1 MTLDKTEAT
10 GLSVAIAAHILLFA
24 LLSFQLSHPD
34 PHFDNPPMAVEII
47 AEAAPVATAPE
58 ISDAPPAARLGD
70 PDSDEAEVPPPRPVV
85 EPPKPP
91 KPAVREPVRPPRPS
105 PSAPPQR
112 RVVPTP
118 ERTPARQTSAQQRS
132 ATRPVRDP
140 RPSGAL
146 DGIAAGVA
154 RDARPN
160 ARSPVPPAAQSAAAI
175 RADIRVSIN
184 AEVRRPWNEG
194 RCRLSGVDIER
205 LNTHVV
211 FNLTQSGGLER
222 IVSVTT
228 TGMTESNRPQL
239 ALFEECARRA
249 IQAAA
254 PFNLP
259 AEHYDYWRR
268 YELDFNKR

>member
-10 GLSVAIAAHILLFA
+10 GLSVAIAAHIILFA

-70 PDSDEAEVPPPRPVV
+70 PDSDEAEVPPPRPIV

-91 KPAVREPVRPPRPS
+91 KPVMREAVRAPRPS
-105 PSAPPQR
+105 PGAPPQR

-160 ARSPVPPAAQSAAAI
+160 ARSVAPPAAQSAAAI

-184 AEVRRPWNEG
+184 AEVRGPWNG
-194 RCRLSGVDIER
+194 CRVTGVDVDQLKTTIVFR
-205 LNTHVV
+205 LTEV
-211 FNLTQSGGLER
+211 GGLER
-222 IVSVTT
+222 IASVNTS
-228 TGMTESNRPQL
+228 GVNDSNRPQVQR
-239 ALFEECARRA
+239 FEECARRA
-249 IQAAA
+249 IQLAA
-254 PFNLP
+254 PFANLP
-259 AEHYDYWRR
+259 QENYSYWQT
-268 YELDFNKR
+268 YTLDFEKR

>member
-47 AEAAPVATAPE
+47 AEVAPVATAPV
-58 ISDAPPAARLGD
+58 ISEAPPAARLGD
-70 PDSDEAEVPPPRPVV
+70 PDSDEAEVPPPRPIV

-91 KPAVREPVRPPRPS
+91 KPVVREPVRAPRPS
-105 PSAPPQR
+105 PTAPLRRTASPQA
-112 RVVPTP
+112 
-118 ERTPARQTSAQQRS
+118 ERTPARQTPAPQRP

-154 RDARPN
+154 RDASPN
-160 ARSPVPPAAQSAAAI
+160 ARSTTPPAAQSAAAI

-184 AEVRRPWNEG
+184 AEVRGPWNG
-194 RCRLSGVDIER
+194 CRVTGADVDQLKTTIVFR
-205 LNTHVV
+205 LTEA
-211 FNLTQSGGLER
+211 GGLER
-222 IVSVTT
+222 IASVNTS
-228 TGMTESNRPQL
+228 GVNNSNRPQVQRV
-239 ALFEECARRA
+239 EECARRA
-249 IQAAA
+249 IQLAA
-254 PFNLP
+254 PFANLP
-259 AEHYDYWRR
+259 QENYSYWQT
-268 YELDFNKR
+268 YTLDFEKR

>member
-10 GLSVAIAAHILLFA
+10 GLSVAIAAHIILFA

-58 ISDAPPAARLGD
+58 ISGAPPAARLGD
-70 PDSDEAEVPPPRPVV
+70 PDSDEAEVPPPRPIV

-91 KPAVREPVRPPRPS
+91 KPAVREPVRPPRLS
-105 PSAPPQR
+105 PTAPPQR
-112 RVVPTP
+112 RVVSP

-154 RDARPN
+154 RDARPT
-160 ARSPVPPAAQSAAAI
+160 ARSTAAPAVQSAAAI

-184 AEVRRPWNEG
+184 AEVRGPWNG
-194 RCRLSGVDIER
+194 CRVTGVDVDQLKTTIVFR
-205 LNTHVV
+205 LTEV
-211 FNLTQSGGLER
+211 GGLER
-222 IVSVTT
+222 IASVNTS
-228 TGMTESNRPQL
+228 GVNDSNRPQVQR
-239 ALFEECARRA
+239 FEECARRA
-249 IQAAA
+249 IQLAA
-254 PFNLP
+254 PFANLP
-259 AEHYDYWRR
+259 QENYSYWQT
-268 YELDFNKR
+268 YTLDFEKR

>member
-10 GLSVAIAAHILLFA
+10 GLSVAIAAHIILFA

-70 PDSDEAEVPPPRPVV
+70 PDSDEAIVPPPRPIV

-91 KPAVREPVRPPRPS
+91 KPAVRETVRPPRPE
-105 PSAPPQR
+105 PQARPQR
-112 RVVPTP
+112 PRPTP
-118 ERTPARQTSAQQRS
+118 QAERPPARTPAPQRP
-132 ATRPVRDP
+132 AARPVRDP

-160 ARSPVPPAAQSAAAI
+160 ARSTAAPAVQSAAAI

-184 AEVRRPWNEG
+184 AEVRGPWNG
-194 RCRLSGVDIER
+194 CRVTGADVDQLKTTIVFR
-205 LNTHVV
+205 LTEA
-211 FNLTQSGGLER
+211 GGLER
-222 IVSVTT
+222 IASVNTS
-228 TGMTESNRPQL
+228 GVNDSNRPQVQR
-239 ALFEECARRA
+239 FEECARRA
-249 IQAAA
+249 IQLAA
-254 PFNLP
+254 PFANLP
-259 AEHYDYWRR
+259 QENYSYWQT
-268 YELDFNKR
+268 YTLDFEKR